1 MLGVFQHSELRI
13 ELNASEAAI
22 RDSLLRPAEFRQWLG
37 PQTFS
42 PDLGDRLEPGMQFT
56 GWLGPIAIRHQVD
69 VLDSNSLR
77 LLLSQG
83 VDGFHQW
90 YWGEGWVQSSLEGIS
105 LLPLNLGQTVSL
117 MRLRQYLTRQSR
129 S

>member
-1 MLGVFQHSELRI
+1 MLGVFQQSELRI

-37 PQTFS
+37 PQTFAS
-42 PDLGDRLEPGMQFT
+42 DLGDRLEPGMQFT
-56 GWLGPIAIRHQVD
+56 GWLGPVAIRHQVD
-69 VLDSNSLR
+69 SLDANSLR

-90 YWGEGWVQSSLEGIS
+90 YWGEGWVQSSLQGIS
-105 LLPLNLGQTVSL
+105 LLPLNLGQTMSL
-117 MRLRQYLTRQSR
+117 MRLRQYLTRHSQN
-129 S
+129 